1 MENISKKIQLSAR
14 QASMVL
20 GGLLIILL
28 LFLIISGILLSLFY
42 NPAPER
48 AYESM
53 FTISNSGFMSLVRN
67 FHYWSSDAL
76 LFIIFLHMTR
86 VALTKPSGKA
96 RRYAWWIGVG
106 LLMLVGTEMLVGTFL
121 RADQESYEAY
131 THFFLGT
138 NAIVAKYFYIVT
150 AFANFFSESSA
161 LLRFLIVHAILLP
174 LGIFALISLHGLFA
188 PSFRGM
194 LSPFKKITEGTIRGN
209 ATPPKDFWK
218 HPIIQRLLL
227 LTGVTFLIILVLSI
241 VLPAPLYPAPYSNVE
256 VTKPPWWLLWVVA
269 LENQWGLG
277 AIVLA
282 PPILF
287 GIFAIIPF
295 FAKDKPGIDKSILI
309 YATTVAVVIA
319 LSYWAAVAP
328 QKAHTEHYAPGESTI
343 TPVPNPESLH
353 LQH

>member
-1 MENISKKIQLSAR
+1 MDNISKKIHLGAR

-28 LFLIISGILLSLFY
+28 LFLIFSGILLSLFY

-53 FTISNSGFMSLVRN
+53 FAISNGGFMSLVRN
-67 FHYWSSDAL
+67 FHYWASDAL
-76 LFIIFLHMTR
+76 LFVIFLHMTR
-86 VALTKPSGKA
+86 VALTKPSGKP
-96 RRYAWWIGVG
+96 RRYAWWLGVG
-106 LLMLVGTEMLVGTFL
+106 LLILVGTEMLVGTFL

-138 NAIVAKYFYIVT
+138 NAILAKYFYIVT

-161 LLRFLIVHAILLP
+161 LLRFFIIHIILLP
-174 LGIFALISLHGLFA
+174 VGIFVLIVLHSLFA

-194 LSPFKKITEGTIRGN
+194 LIPFKKITEGTIRGN
-209 ATPPKDFWK
+209 VMPSKDFWK
-218 HPIIQRLLL
+218 HPIIRRLFL

-269 LENQWGLG
+269 LENQWGLA
-277 AIVLA
+277 AILFA
-282 PPILF
+282 PPALF
-287 GIFAIIPF
+287 GIFALIPF
-295 FAKDKPGIDKSILI
+295 FAKDKPGVDKSILI
-309 YATTVAVVIA
+309 YVATVVIVIM
-319 LSYWAAVAP
+319 LSFWAIIAP
-328 QKAHTEHYAPGESTI
+328 QKAHTEHYAPGESVI
-343 TPVPNPESLH
+343 IPAPGA
-353 LQH
+353 QHSQH